1 MSKHVETLRSVLLFG
16 TVVLLILVLYKRLL
30 FVMGKRK
37 SMTATSDL
45 TVRMDTSQSSKTVVI
60 ESKFV
65 RDAVVSIHSSEQPEG
80 QVVHNGKVEAGIT
93 HLEIPNTTQSKP
105 YCKVRVGNEE
115 FNIYF

>member
-37 SMTATSDL
+37 SMTATSDV
-45 TVRMDTSQSSKTVVI
+45 TVRMDTSPFSKSVVI
-60 ESKFV
+60 ESKFE
-65 RDAVVSIHSSEQPEG
+65 RDAIVSIHSSEQPEG
-80 QVVHNGKVEAGIT
+80 QVVYSTKVEAGT
-93 HLEIPNTTQSKP
+93 TRLEIPNTTQSKP